1 MHEGSRASTERF
13 QVIAAAYGELS
24 DPASRAA
31 YDRRLMLQDP
41 MRLVN
46 DPKAARALDTLESL
60 IQRLG
65 RGRRALPAR
74 KRGRDLKLS
83 AQVPLAIANLGGL
96 TRVKV
101 SYTTSCYTCEATG
114 SQRPGKDLTC
124 HVCHGQGSLRSGIR
138 RMMTSC
144 AFCEGRG
151 HVILHPCLVCEGS
164 TVVRDERMVDVQ
176 VPPRTRHR
184 SLLRIKG
191 AGEPAEGDGPPGDVL
206 LELQIKAHPLLVQ
219 DGIDLRCDLP
229 VTLSEALS
237 GCVREVP
244 SLQGTEKLRIPSKSR
259 SGQELR
265 IAGQGLLA
273 VDGARGDLRYR
284 LLIDIPDQAEQQQL
298 ATIRAAEQSVGLGAF
313 SRREA
318 FVHTISAI
326 KDQNRE
332 TKRD

>member
-1 MHEGSRASTERF
+1 
-13 QVIAAAYGELS
+13 
-24 DPASRAA
+24 
-31 YDRRLMLQDP
+31 
-41 MRLVN
+41 
-46 DPKAARALDTLESL
+46 
-60 IQRLG
+60 
-65 RGRRALPAR
+65 
-74 KRGRDLKLS
+74 
-83 AQVPLAIANLGGL
+83 
-96 TRVKV
+96 
-101 SYTTSCYTCEATG
+101 
-114 SQRPGKDLTC
+114 
-124 HVCHGQGSLRSGIR
+124 
-138 RMMTSC
+138 
-144 AFCEGRG
+144 
-151 HVILHPCLVCEGS
+151 
-164 TVVRDERMVDVQ
+164 MVDVQ